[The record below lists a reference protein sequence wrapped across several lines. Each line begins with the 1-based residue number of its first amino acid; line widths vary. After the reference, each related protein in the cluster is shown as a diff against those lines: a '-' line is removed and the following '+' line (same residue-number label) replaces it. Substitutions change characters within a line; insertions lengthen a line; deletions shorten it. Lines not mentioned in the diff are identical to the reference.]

1 MHNIDHLK
9 RLIGTELEALVDEV
23 NSLKQRVCELE
34 HQRFHA
40 IISENK
46 DFVGKWLDQK
56 PKQPST
62 VSCNTSA
69 MI

>member
-9 RLIGTELEALVDEV
+9 RLIGTELEALVEEV
-23 NSLKQRVCELE
+23 DKLKKRVSELE
-34 HQRFHA
+34 FDKLRTVYT
-40 IISENK
+40 NK
-46 DFVGKWLDQK
+46 EFVGEWLQQQSNET
-56 PKQPST
+56 PT

>member
-9 RLIGTELEALVDEV
+9 RLIGTELEALVTEV
-23 NSLKQRVCELE
+23 NVLKKRVDELE
-34 HQRFHA
+34 HGKFHVSV
-40 IISENK
+40 SENK
-46 DFVGKWLDQK
+46 DFVGKWLDQR
-56 PKQPST
+56 PKQSST

>member
-1 MHNIDHLK
+1 M
-9 RLIGTELEALVDEV
+9 IGTELEALVEEV
-23 NSLKQRVCELE
+23 NSLKQRVHELE

-40 IISENK
+40 SDSENRE
-46 DFVGKWLDQK
+46 FIGKWLEQK

-62 VSCNTSA
+62 VSCNTCE

>member
-9 RLIGTELEALVDEV
+9 RLIGTELEALVEEV
-23 NSLKQRVCELE
+23 DKLKKRVSELE
-34 HQRFHA
+34 FDKLRTVYT
-40 IISENK
+40 NK
-46 DFVGKWLDQK
+46 EFVGEWLQQ
-56 PKQPST
+56 PKQSST